1 MDDKKVYPLY
11 CEGKLKVYV
20 TMEVIKQIE
29 SVKESVKK
37 KIFNRIKLLG
47 DHGYIKNTE
56 QFRKIEGS
64 GCDNLWEI
72 KLVSDG
78 LRYFVYY
85 DYDLRDKAVI
95 FGWIKKT
102 EDKVPKD
109 TYKKFCKKMKELDF
123 N

>member
-37 KIFNRIKLLG
+37 KIFNRVKLLG

-64 GCDNLWEI
+64 GVITSGKSNWSVTACAILSITITISGI
-72 KLVSDG
+72 KL
-78 LRYFVYY
+78 
-85 DYDLRDKAVI
+85 
-95 FGWIKKT
+95 
-102 EDKVPKD
+102 
-109 TYKKFCKKMKELDF
+109 
-123 N
+123 